1 MMQTVLLISMMLLAL
16 AITGCLFRVLKGP
29 SIADRIAALDTIG
42 VNVAAE
48 VAVAGAY
55 MRSTAY
61 FELVLLIGIL
71 AFIGTV
77 ALARYMERGR
87 VLNAPDDSAGD

>member
-1 MMQTVLLISMMLLAL
+1 MQTVLLLSMVLLAL
-16 AITGCLFRVLKGP
+16 AIAGCLYRVLKGP

-55 MRSTAY
+55 TQSTAY

-71 AFIGTV
+71 AFLGTV
-77 ALARYMERGR
+77 ALARYMERGK
-87 VLNAPDDSAGD
+87 VLDAPDDSTGD

>member
-1 MMQTVLLISMMLLAL
+1 MQTILLLAMILLAL
-16 AITGCLFRVLKGP
+16 AISGCLYRVLKGP

-48 VAVAGAY
+48 VAVSGAY
-55 MRSTAY
+55 TRSTAY

-71 AFIGTV
+71 AFLGTV
-77 ALARYMERGR
+77 ALARYMERGK
-87 VLNAPDDSAGD
+87 VLDAPDDSTGD

>member
-1 MMQTVLLISMMLLAL
+1 MQTVLLISMMLLAL
-16 AITGCLFRVLKGP
+16 AISGCLFRVLKGP

-87 VLNAPDDSAGD
+87 VLNASDDSTGD

>member
-1 MMQTVLLISMMLLAL
+1 MQTVLLISMMLLAV
-16 AITGCLFRVLKGP
+16 AIGGCLYRVLKGP

-55 MRSTAY
+55 TRSTAY
-61 FELVLLIGIL
+61 FELVLLMGIL

-87 VLNAPDDSAGD
+87 VLDAPDDTTGD

>member
-1 MMQTVLLISMMLLAL
+1 MQTILLIAMILLAL
-16 AITGCLFRVLKGP
+16 AISGCLYRVLKGP
-29 SIADRIAALDTIG
+29 SIADRIVALDTIG

-55 MRSTAY
+55 TRSTAY

-71 AFIGTV
+71 AFLGTV

-87 VLNAPDDSAGD
+87 VLDAPDDPTDG

>member
-1 MMQTVLLISMMLLAL
+1 MMQTLLFLSMILLAL
-16 AITGCLFRVLKGP
+16 AIFGCLYRVLKGP
-29 SIADRIAALDTIG
+29 SLADRIAALDTIG
-42 VNVAAE
+42 VNIAAE

-71 AFIGTV
+71 AFLGTV
-77 ALARYMERGR
+77 ALARYMERGK
-87 VLNAPDDSAGD
+87 VLNAPDDPARD